1 MKFGNRPT
9 ILLFVFLLIL
19 PLSGC
24 LLTAQGGPGRVIYS
38 DSAPPAPP
46 AMRHGPP
53 PHAKAHG
60 LRAKHHYR
68 YYPDTGVYFD
78 TGRSV
83 YFYLDSY
90 GAWRM
95 AVSLPQFLKVQLGDN
110 VTIEMDTDRPY
121 SEYPAHKK
129 KYPPKKHKKHKK
141 NKW

>member
-1 MKFGNRPT
+1 MQRLMAYAPNT
-9 ILLFVFLLIL
+9 ITAIILIQAFILIL
-19 PLSGC
+19 
-24 LLTAQGGPGRVIYS
+24 
-38 DSAPPAPP
+38 D
-46 AMRHGPP
+46 
-53 PHAKAHG
+53 
-60 LRAKHHYR
+60 
-68 YYPDTGVYFD
+68 
-78 TGRSV
+78 GRSV